1 MAPAD
6 LRRAARCA
14 AAGDDTRGGRADDD
28 AERNLGR
35 RRSPARFGPEDR
47 PRLAQSRQGY
57 NRTGRRRR
65 RGRVAGASG
74 CAGTLPVAAE
84 IDRRSAAQGQ
94 ADHAMHLL
102 AVAKAPG
109 VLPPGRLLGVA
120 EEIRTGDVMVVP
132 ELAAAQARDVG
143 FRAIGAGAVDAVAL
157 LVIDPPH
164 REPGVQLV
172 PGRALIGMQ

>member
-1 MAPAD
+1 MAQAT
-6 LRRAARCA
+6 A
-14 AAGDDTRGGRADDD
+14 
-28 AERNLGR
+28 
-35 RRSPARFGPEDR
+35 
-47 PRLAQSRQGY
+47 
-57 NRTGRRRR
+57 
-65 RGRVAGASG
+65 
-74 CAGTLPVAAE
+74 PVS
-84 IDRRSAAQGQ
+84 DSTRRSAAQGQ

-172 PGRALIGMQ
+172 PGRVSTPEQKCI